1 MVAKKSA
8 STTKAET
15 TKKNVSKKVAQK
27 LEPPKK
33 TAVKAKSTKPRAK
46 TASKKKAAPKKPVI
60 TPQMFDEYFVKM
72 SQDKFKELS
81 QLWNEERLQIKIP
94 KLDGYDQWL
103 NYFKTLTPNA
113 IKQLAV
119 TGLDFLPTEAYTA
132 LAWWHDVIASPYR
145 MDKVHKA
152 GLTTATD
159 GAKPKETIG
168 QLAAKNDRL
177 GVLKAIRDSLAA
189 KLDKGA
195 GNRDTAS
202 LAQQMTEVMT
212 QIADFE
218 KRQGP
223 KKETKLG
230 QLLGEYDASKSKATA
245 GKSAGSRK
253 TSFKTRVTIDD
264 TEKVA

>member
-8 STTKAET
+8 STTKAENQ
-15 TKKNVSKKVAQK
+15 KSKPEKVTA
-27 LEPPKK
+27 PK
-33 TAVKAKSTKPRAK
+33 KAKSVKLDKAPNKKVVQKKK
-46 TASKKKAAPKKPVI
+46 TTRKKAAPKKPVI

-230 QLLGEYDASKSKATA
+230 QLLGEYDASRSKATA
-245 GKSAGSRK
+245 GKATGSRK

-264 TEKVA
+264 TKKVA

>member
-1 MVAKKSA
+1 MVAKKTA
-8 STTKAET
+8 STAK
-15 TKKNVSKKVAQK
+15 VSKPKEK
-27 LEPPKK
+27 SPPKEKAANKKVVQKKK
-33 TAVKAKSTKPRAK
+33 TTR
-46 TASKKKAAPKKPVI
+46 KKAAPKKPVI

-81 QLWNEERLQIKIP
+81 LLWNEERLKIKIP

>member
-1 MVAKKSA
+1 MVAKKTA
-8 STTKAET
+8 STAKVTKPKE
-15 TKKNVSKKVAQK
+15 KSPPKKVANKKVVQK
-27 LEPPKK
+27 PAPVKKK
-33 TAVKAKSTKPRAK
+33 TTR
-46 TASKKKAAPKKPVI
+46 KKATPKKPVI
-60 TPQMFDEYFVKM
+60 TPQMFDEYFAKM

-81 QLWNEERLQIKIP
+81 QQWNEERLKIKIP

-159 GAKPKETIG
+159 DTKPKETIG

-177 GVLKAIRDSLAA
+177 GVLKAIRDSLAQ

-195 GNRDTAS
+195 GSRDTAA
-202 LAQQMTEVMT
+202 LASQMTEVMT

-230 QLLGEYDASKSKATA
+230 QLLGEYDASKSKASA
-245 GKSAGSRK
+245 GRAAGSRK